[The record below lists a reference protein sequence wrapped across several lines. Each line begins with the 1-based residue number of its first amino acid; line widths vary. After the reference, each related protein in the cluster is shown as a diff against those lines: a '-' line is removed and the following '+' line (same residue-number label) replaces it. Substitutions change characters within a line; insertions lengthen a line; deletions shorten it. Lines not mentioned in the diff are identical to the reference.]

1 MYISALVYY
10 SYTKVSLSYILSII
24 NVALSKCA
32 VQRSRGTTSV
42 ASTVAAA
49 AQTPSEWRWR
59 LSTVSSFG
67 RKMLRFDFIS
77 KREIIKKYAA

>member
-32 VQRSRGTTSV
+32 VQRSRGTT
-42 ASTVAAA
+42 TVDGEAAA

-77 KREIIKKYAA
+77 KREIKRK

>member
-10 SYTKVSLSYILSII
+10 SYTKVSLSHILSII

-67 RKMLRFDFIS
+67 RKCCDLILF
-77 KREIIKKYAA
+77 KKKKYAV